1 MKSQEK
7 RIKKLCEGM
16 SKTARIRAVLD
27 AIRVDDVSL
36 RDGLL
41 EATPRLSY
49 TVLDIQVTDSIG
61 AAHIL
66 SLRFDRTF
74 YHLLACS
81 MACQIPS
88 VTTNR
93 DPKEI
98 LVGIE
103 NMDNQLC
110 ALTSGVEIFAER
122 IGLDLSQVLAFS
134 MALDFEFDEIKQPLD
149 TLSED
154 DLERANGVAD
164 AFQEL
169 WGKHGNAIENFGE
182 AA

>member
-16 SKTARIRAVLD
+16 PKADRIRAVLD
-27 AIRVDDVSL
+27 AIRVDDVCL
-36 RDGLL
+36 RDGLM

-81 MACQIPS
+81 MACQIPTF
-88 VTTNR
+88 TTNR

-98 LVGIE
+98 LV
-103 NMDNQLC
+103 
-110 ALTSGVEIFAER
+110 
-122 IGLDLSQVLAFS
+122 
-134 MALDFEFDEIKQPLD
+134 
-149 TLSED
+149 
-154 DLERANGVAD
+154 
-164 AFQEL
+164 
-169 WGKHGNAIENFGE
+169 
-182 AA
+182 

>member
-98 LVGIE
+98 
-103 NMDNQLC
+103 
-110 ALTSGVEIFAER
+110 
-122 IGLDLSQVLAFS
+122 
-134 MALDFEFDEIKQPLD
+134 
-149 TLSED
+149 
-154 DLERANGVAD
+154 
-164 AFQEL
+164 
-169 WGKHGNAIENFGE
+169 
-182 AA
+182 

>member
-27 AIRVDDVSL
+27 AIRVDDVNL

-49 TVLDIQVTDSIG
+49 TARDIQVTDSIG
-61 AAHIL
+61 ASEIL

-81 MACQIPS
+81 MACLIPS
-88 VTTNR
+88 VTNNH

-98 LVGIE
+98 LVGIK
-103 NMDNQLC
+103 NTDNQLC
-110 ALTSGVEIFAER
+110 ALTSGAEIFAER
-122 IGLDLSQVLAFS
+122 IGLNLSQVLAFS
-134 MALDFEFDEIKQPLD
+134 IALDFEFNEIRQPLD

-154 DLERANGVAD
+154 DMERANEVAD
-164 AFQEL
+164 AFLEL
-169 WGKHGNAIENFGE
+169 WSKQGNAIKDFGE